1 MTKAIP
7 LEPALA
13 QAPWAQAEAA
23 QPTPKRTGPAVRNV
37 PGGEVVPAPDPDPEP
52 VAAGD
57 PRERTKRKGPST
69 S

>member
-1 MTKAIP
+1 MTKATP

-23 QPTPKRTGPAVRNV
+23 QPTPKRPRHEAPSVPGPAVV
-37 PGGEVVPAPDPDPEP
+37 PDPEP

-57 PRERTKRKGPST
+57 AQGEHTKRKGPFT